1 MMSIMSKKLWIL
13 HPFLFAVFPVLF
25 LLSHNIYQTA
35 PQAAVIPAIL
45 VLFATVIIFRALLF
59 FLKDG
64 GKSAFITSFF
74 LLIFFSFGHVRNTVE
89 NVTIA
94 GLDIG
99 RNRYVFLI
107 FALLFVLSVFW
118 TVLTKKNLDKF
129 TNVVNVI
136 AAVLVAISI
145 INIGMYELRHGRTA
159 RSIENTTVYESD
171 GKFKN
176 QGALP
181 NIYYI
186 ILDGYAAADTLSE
199 IYSYDNSEFL
209 AFLADRGFFVPSKSR
224 SNYAWTHLSL
234 ASSLNMEHI
243 TFLTDTLGID
253 SLDRTTPFQMIEDNA
268 VQEFLKANDYKFIHV
283 SSGLARMTNKN
294 RNAEVNFKAGRLD
307 EFSLLLLETTAL
319 YPFMKG
325 AVGVDARNTV
335 LYAFDVLKH
344 VPKLPGPRFT
354 FAHILIP
361 HPVYLFGPNG
371 EAIQDPTAGLSG
383 YNRWKLKD
391 YYVNHVIFT
400 NKKVREVVDAIL
412 QEESTPPI
420 ILLQADHGTLSE
432 GDEYENFSSITD
444 RLAKERMKI
453 FSAYYLPGDGK
464 DMLYDSITP
473 VNSFRIIFNHYFGT
487 EYPLLADE
495 SYISSD
501 KQPYGFINVTDITS
515 EPY

>member
-1 MMSIMSKKLWIL
+1 MDTASVSFCSFSSSFSFVSKY
-13 HPFLFAVFPVLF
+13 
-25 LLSHNIYQTA
+25 LSNS
-35 PQAAVIPAIL
+35 AASRCYSGH
-45 VLFATVIIFRALLF
+45 TRIIRYRNYLQSAAF
-59 FLKDG
+59 FLKRRRE
-64 GKSAFITSFF
+64 IRVYY
-74 LLIFFSFGHVRNTVE
+74 IFFSF
-89 NVTIA
+89 
-94 GLDIG
+94 DI
-99 RNRYVFLI
+99 FFI

-335 LYAFDVLKH
+335 LYAFDVL
-344 VPKLPGPRFT
+344 
-354 FAHILIP
+354 
-361 HPVYLFGPNG
+361 
-371 EAIQDPTAGLSG
+371 
-383 YNRWKLKD
+383 
-391 YYVNHVIFT
+391 
-400 NKKVREVVDAIL
+400 
-412 QEESTPPI
+412 
-420 ILLQADHGTLSE
+420 
-432 GDEYENFSSITD
+432 
-444 RLAKERMKI
+444 
-453 FSAYYLPGDGK
+453 
-464 DMLYDSITP
+464 
-473 VNSFRIIFNHYFGT
+473 
-487 EYPLLADE
+487 
-495 SYISSD
+495 
-501 KQPYGFINVTDITS
+501 
-515 EPY
+515 